1 MASSDKAPVACPAG
15 IGECKE
21 PMGDPTKTTTAILEK
36 GTAMMQS
43 MKPIK
48 QMSLHMFHI
57 YGHRVNQDFLQ
68 CAVYESSSS
77 KAHLIGIEYI
87 VSEKLFEITPRIP
100 ELVAK
105 PELKNLANSYGK
117 FWCTWQFDRRKQLG
131 FLFVL
136 RDRLPLGVPSLMVSP
151 QDVNLGRIKPELVKK
166 RPSREGIC
174 GPEKKNMVADYW
186 VRFRKGFALDVVETD
201 MKKTAPFPRS
211 SSLSTVSSDGNLLS
225 LQVSSDGPFTRLFK
239 PGEETGASINNN
251 RKMVRYFKRLME
263 WLPKELE
270 TVKKDPVFA
279 QIFKLFDNGLGFSA
293 RVIHGFLSLVCLC
306 EDLSDFHCLSSTRL
320 PGFNK
325 PKENPKSYVLDG
337 FTHGLRYGLWKQY
350 QSLESSVEEN

>member
-48 QMSLHMFHI
+48 QMSLHMCSFACYSHAI
-57 YGHRVNQDFLQ
+57 QMALLV
-68 CAVYESSSS
+68 
-77 KAHLIGIEYI
+77 
-87 VSEKLFEITPRIP
+87 TPRIP

-166 RPSREGIC
+166 RV
-174 GPEKKNMVADYW
+174 KNMGS
-186 VRFRKGFALDVVETD
+186 RR
-201 MKKTAPFPRS
+201 
-211 SSLSTVSSDGNLLS
+211 
-225 LQVSSDGPFTRLFK
+225 
-239 PGEETGASINNN
+239 N
-251 RKMVRYFKRLME
+251 R
-263 WLPKELE
+263 
-270 TVKKDPVFA
+270 
-279 QIFKLFDNGLGFSA
+279 
-293 RVIHGFLSLVCLC
+293 
-306 EDLSDFHCLSSTRL
+306 
-320 PGFNK
+320 
-325 PKENPKSYVLDG
+325 
-337 FTHGLRYGLWKQY
+337 
-350 QSLESSVEEN
+350 